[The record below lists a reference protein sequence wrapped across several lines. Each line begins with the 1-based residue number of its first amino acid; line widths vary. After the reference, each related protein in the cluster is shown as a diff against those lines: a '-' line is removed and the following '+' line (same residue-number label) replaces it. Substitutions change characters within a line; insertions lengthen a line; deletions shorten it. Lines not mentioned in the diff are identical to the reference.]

1 MLQKLLAL
9 AVNAGDN
16 ARRGLDLGLA
26 ILHNRLQLLSL
37 ELKEE
42 QLRFVQALVWSLLGL
57 GLFFMGLVL
66 AVLAVIF
73 LAGEEHRLMA
83 LAVCAGVLLLAGL
96 ASALIAMAR
105 LKRQPA
111 PFAQTIAEFGKD
123 RQWLSDR
130 DSGV

>member
-1 MLQKLLAL
+1 VLHKILAL
-9 AVNAGDN
+9 VANAGDN

-26 ILHNRLQLLSL
+26 ILHNRLRLLSL

-42 QLRFVQALVWSLLGL
+42 QLRFVQVLVWSMLGL

-83 LAVCAGVLLLAGL
+83 LAVCSGVLLLAGL
-96 ASALIAMAR
+96 ASALIVMAR